1 MNFLPN
7 RSELQSI
14 ARQPANPCR
23 PRLDPQA
30 PVLGRMGNLKTRLAR
45 DAREIEEAQR
55 LRSLVFGGNGET
67 LDADAWDEVCEHL
80 IVIDESGG
88 QIVGTYRFFTSSD
101 SAISG
106 QPFYTA
112 QEFSI
117 GPLMERHRS
126 LEFMELGR
134 SCVLPEYRTKRTL
147 ELMWHGV
154 WAHVL
159 ARNVDVLVGCASFP
173 GTNPQ
178 AFAEPLSFLH
188 HFAPPLDGWEVRA
201 CAAETS
207 PTALVA
213 AQEINAKRALH
224 SLPPLIKGYLRLGA
238 RFSQE
243 AVIDRAFGTT
253 DVLVIL
259 PVAGINPRYVE
270 HYGADAGRY
279 SAGS

>member
-1 MNFLPN
+1 MNNLPVTN
-7 RSELQSI
+7 ELQSI
-14 ARQPANPCR
+14 AQGLESARQ

-30 PVLGRMGNLKTRLAR
+30 PVLGRMGNLQTRLAR
-45 DAREIEEAQR
+45 CASEIEEAQR
-55 LRSLVFGGNGET
+55 LRSLVFGGNGAT
-67 LDADAWDEVCEHL
+67 LDADAWDNVCEHL
-80 IVIDESGG
+80 LVIDEAGKR
-88 QIVGTYRFFTSSD
+88 IVGTYRLFASSD
-101 SAISG
+101 SAVSG

-117 GPLMERHRS
+117 GPLMERHRG

-159 ARNVDVLVGCASFP
+159 ARGVDVLIGCASFP
-173 GTNPQ
+173 GTDPQ
-178 AFAEPLSFLH
+178 AFAETLSFLH
-188 HFAPPLDGWEVRA
+188 HFAPPLDGWQVRA

-243 AVIDRAFGTT
+243 AAIDRAFGTT

-270 HYGADAGRY
+270 HYGADARRY
-279 SAGS
+279 AAGS